1 MAFMIL
7 ATGLYINACAKGEE
21 CIPQTWD
28 MFHEK
33 WGFMIIFWNFAGVPF
48 TYCYSIVYMA
58 SHDPSMYR
66 FSTPTYVALYCTL
79 LTAYYI
85 FDTSMSQKSRF
96 KMQMQGTY
104 EPRWTFPQ
112 LLWSTIENP
121 TYIQTAHGNK
131 LLTSGWWQF
140 ARKPNYSADCV
151 QSLTWGLCVGLC
163 SPIPYFYSLFFF
175 TVLVHRCGRDFERC
189 EKKYGKDW
197 EEYCQIMP
205 WRFIPGIY

>member
-1 MAFMIL
+1 
-7 ATGLYINACAKGEE
+7 
-21 CIPQTWD
+21 

-33 WGFMIIFWNFAGVPF
+33 WGFMIIFWNFAGAPF
-48 TYCYSIVYMA
+48 TCYSIVYMA
-58 SHDPSMYR
+58 SHNPSMYR
-66 FSTPTYVALYCTL
+66 FSTPTYIALYCTL

-85 FDTSMSQKSRF
+85 FDTSISQKSHF
-96 KMQMQGTY
+96 KIHMLGTY
-104 EPRWTFPQ
+104 KPRWTFPQ
-112 LLWSTIENP
+112 LPWGTIENS

-140 ARKPNYSADCV
+140 ARKPNYSASWV

-175 TVLVHRCGRDFERC
+175 TVLVHQCGHDFERC

-197 EEYCQIMP
+197 EEYRRIVVHSGNILDVDGDGGVQVGM
-205 WRFIPGIY
+205 